1 MQRFVVCGE
10 ALIDLV
16 PEAGPEDGTFQSTWA
31 ALSAGGPMN
40 SAVALA
46 ELGSRVEF
54 LGRMSTDRFGAQLK
68 GHLTD
73 AGVGLELAT
82 FVDDPTSIAVVTL
95 DEQGKAS
102 YAFHFT
108 DTANFGWKAEELP
121 ALSAADWLHFGSLLS
136 IVGPG
141 DKVVLEWLQECPAAL
156 SFDVNVR
163 DSVISDPAT
172 YWRTVEPWFA
182 TVGKSGGI
190 AKGSDD
196 DVTFLAQAVAPGRPP
211 LEVAQGWVEQFGLS
225 MFVMTL
231 GTKGAAAVLPGGKI
245 EHVPG
250 YAVEVVDTVG
260 AGDTFMAGF
269 LHAHLHQPENLQGAL
284 RCGIAASAIVC
295 TRQGAQPPT
304 LDEVT
309 RFVEANR

>member
-10 ALIDLV
+10 ALIDLA
-16 PEAGPEDGTFQSTWA
+16 PAAEAEDNTFQSTWV

-46 ELGSRVEF
+46 KLGSSVEF
-54 LGRMSTDRFGAQLK
+54 LGRMSSDRFGKQLE
-68 GHLTD
+68 GHLSE

-82 FVDDPTSIAVVTL
+82 FVDDPTSIAVVSL

-102 YAFHFT
+102 YAFHFA
-108 DTANFGWKAEELP
+108 DTANFGWKTEELP
-121 ALSAADWLHFGSLLS
+121 ELGKEDWLHFGSLLS
-136 IVGPG
+136 IVAPG
-141 DKVVLEWLQECPAAL
+141 DKVVLEWLQDCPAAL

-163 DSVISDPAT
+163 HSVISHPET

-182 TVGKSGGI
+182 TVGRSGGI

-196 DVTFLAQAVAPGRPP
+196 DINFLAQAIAPGQPP
-211 LEVAQGWVEQFGLS
+211 LEVAKKWVEQFGLS

-231 GTKGAAAVLPGGKI
+231 GTDGAAAVLPGG
-245 EHVPG
+245 EVQHVPG
-250 YAVEVVDTVG
+250 HSVEVIDTVG

-269 LHAHLHQPENLQGAL
+269 LHAYVEQPEDVRAALEQGT
-284 RCGIAASAIVC
+284 AASAIVC

-304 LDEVT
+304 LEEIES
-309 RFVEANR
+309 FLNA

>member
-10 ALIDLV
+10 ALIDLA
-16 PEAGPEDGTFQSTWA
+16 PAAGDQDDTFQSTWK

-46 ELGSRVEF
+46 KLGSSVEF
-54 LGRMSTDRFGAQLK
+54 LGRMSTDRFGKQLES
-68 GHLTD
+68 HLAG

-82 FVDDPTSIAVVTL
+82 FVEDPTSIAVVSV
-95 DEQGKAS
+95 DEEGKAS
-102 YAFHFT
+102 YAFHFA
-108 DTANFGWKAEELP
+108 DTANFGWQNEELP
-121 ALSAADWLHFGSLLS
+121 ELSNEDWLHFGSLLS
-136 IVGPG
+136 IVAPG
-141 DKVVLEWLQECPAAL
+141 DKVVLDWLQDCPAAL

-163 DSVISDPAT
+163 HSVISNPET
-172 YWRTVEPWFA
+172 YWNTVEPWFA

-196 DVTFLAQAVAPGRPP
+196 DVNFLAQAVAPGQPP
-211 LEVAQGWVEQFGLS
+211 LEVAKEWVERFGLA

-231 GTKGAAAVLPGGKI
+231 GPDGAAAVLPGG
-245 EHVPG
+245 EVQQVPG
-250 YAVEVVDTVG
+250 HSVDVVDTVG

-269 LHAHLHQPENLQGAL
+269 LNAHVDDPEDVRAAL
-284 RCGIAASAIVC
+284 ERGTAASAIVC

-304 LDEVT
+304 LEEIED
-309 RFVEANR
+309 FLGS

>member
-10 ALIDLV
+10 ALIDLAPV
-16 PEAGPEDGTFQSTWA
+16 AGAHDSTFHSTWE

-40 SAVALA
+40 SAVALGR
-46 ELGSRVEF
+46 LGSRVEF
-54 LGRMSTDRFGAQLK
+54 LGRLSTDRFGTQLK
-68 GHLTD
+68 GHLAE

-82 FVDDPTSIAVVTL
+82 FVDDPTSIAVVCL
-95 DEQGKAS
+95 DEHGKAS
-102 YAFHFT
+102 YAFHFA
-108 DTANFGWKAEELP
+108 DTANFGWQSDELP
-121 ALSAADWLHFGSLLS
+121 SLRADDWLHFGSLLS

-141 DKVVLEWLQECPAAL
+141 DKVVLDWLQDCPAAL

-163 DSVISDPAT
+163 HSVISHPDI

-182 TVGKSGGI
+182 TVGRSGGI

-196 DVTFLAQAVAPGRPP
+196 DVNFLAQATAPGQPP
-211 LEVAQGWVEQFGLS
+211 LAVAEGWVERFGLS

-231 GTKGAAAVLPGGKI
+231 GTEGAVAVLPGGEI
-245 EHVPG
+245 HHAPG
-250 YAVEVVDTVG
+250 HSVEVIDTVG

-269 LHAHLHQPENLQGAL
+269 LHAYVERPDDIRAALEQGT
-284 RCGIAASAIVC
+284 AASAIVC

-304 LDEVT
+304 LEEIES
-309 RFVEANR
+309 FLNR